1 MTAPAAGRLFGD
13 LMTVPLTAP
22 YRRGAETIV
31 LAFDPGTGPG
41 PEQNLLAG
49 LEAYEAR
56 HRAWGNDARFV
67 AYLSQP
73 NDGTAVLPAEVSLT
87 FRFSWSPTDTD
98 APSPATCSG
107 TATFPAGASAL
118 TSVAVMDS
126 SQPPKPLS
134 CLPPR
139 GVTEAKVKVNGEL
152 LPVGFGCSLA
162 VLLGNMAKLAW
173 VVGWEKDRIRQ
184 LLREVRRARSI
195 DHARGTSLDL
205 IGRGLRVPRGM
216 AAPVVAATPA
226 PTDDDTYRRRLDDT
240 YRRRL
245 KISSSWVLPT
255 RANIERLL
263 DTLVPEKGFTVT
275 EAPPNDAA
283 AVSLRIVPARV
294 APGTHID
301 WKGDVEATEEMATG
315 TTEGRSWFDPV
326 FLEPVGPGPNI
337 EIVTGV
343 DARMVPRARRDLDA
357 LLEILAG
364 EPGKLRLTAAY
375 QDGATGLAGAG
386 RALVISH
393 TSVPADRLAALAH
406 RAGFAFVHNRGS
418 DVRVSCLAGDLLGLS
433 AMSTAGTLAVDQ
445 PINVGDCITL
455 TAHLAGSPATD
466 RDIRWTLVASAAKEA
481 SKTRLDATN
490 QPSHTRVLQVTKPG
504 VVEVVVEY
512 GYRGRVARA
521 ARRFEVVDNSP
532 APSTDT
538 GRIRIVAAANA
549 NPLPDTLEVGD
560 TVSLQAM
567 KNPLPEELLWEIDR
581 DGGAEGL
588 IDHPTNT
595 TVMFTA
601 TGPGWLSVR
610 VTGIDPTTRPRSF
623 KITPDTNRSPLSLEE
638 YWVVMNALETFRP
651 IGTEIDT
658 RELVAATNLGGTPSV
673 FPLFRT

>member
-31 LAFDPGTGPG
+31 LAFDPGRH
-41 PEQNLLAG
+41 EQDLLGG
-49 LEAYEAR
+49 LKAYEAR
-56 HRAWGNDARFV
+56 HGAWGNDARFV

-73 NDGTAVLPAEVSLT
+73 NDVTAVLAEERSLT
-87 FRFSWSPTDTD
+87 FEFSWSPPNTTF
-98 APSPATCSG
+98 SG

-118 TSVAVMDS
+118 TSVVVMDS
-126 SQPPKPLS
+126 SASPKPLS

-216 AAPVVAATPA
+216 VAVPTEQKTPA
-226 PTDDDTYRRRLDDT
+226 NTYQTPDDTYQKRDDT

-263 DTLVPEKGFTVT
+263 NTLVPEKGFTVT

-294 APGTHID
+294 ATGTHID

-364 EPGKLRLTAAY
+364 QPGTLRLTAAY

-433 AMSTAGTLAVDQ
+433 ARSTAGTLAVDQ
-445 PINVGDCITL
+445 PINVGDQITL
-455 TAHLAGSPATD
+455 TANLAGSPATG
-466 RDIRWTLVASAAKEA
+466 RDIRWRLVASAAKEVP
-481 SKTRLDATN
+481 TTWLDATN
-490 QPSHTRVLQVTKPG
+490 QPSHTRVLKVTEPG

-521 ARRFEVVDNSP
+521 ARRFEVVDGSP

-538 GRIRIVAAANA
+538 ARIRIVAVPNA
-549 NPLPDTLEVGD
+549 PPLPDTLEVGD
-560 TVSLQAM
+560 TVSLQAT
-567 KNPLPEELLWEIDR
+567 KNPLPAELLWEIDR
-581 DGGAEGL
+581 DGGAEGH
-588 IDHPTNT
+588 IDHPTFE

-623 KITPDTNRSPLSLEE
+623 KITPDITRIPLSLEE